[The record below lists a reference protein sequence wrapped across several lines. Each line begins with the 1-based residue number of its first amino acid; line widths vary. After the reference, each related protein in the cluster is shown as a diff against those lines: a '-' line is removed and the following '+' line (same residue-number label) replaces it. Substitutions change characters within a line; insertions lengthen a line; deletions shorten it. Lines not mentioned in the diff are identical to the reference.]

1 MHVLVVCS
9 RHLHYQSAYV
19 HKSWRI
25 FEVYMV
31 VGKEGM
37 YASAAVVEG
46 S

>member
-1 MHVLVVCS
+1 MHVLVVYS

-19 HKSWRI
+19 HKSWRN

-31 VGKEGM
+31 VGKGGM
-37 YASAAVVEG
+37 YVSVGQG